1 MNRASTSPPW
11 NVFLTILCCC
21 IAFIFPAHAQHLN
34 PSQVLVIYNKADPD
48 SKKLAEFY
56 QNARNIP
63 ADQILGLTLA
73 NQQDISRKEYETTLQ
88 KPLRDHFTKQNWWKR
103 SKDRGGIIVP
113 TENKILAIVLI
124 KGVPLRIKAEPV
136 DAAHAKL
143 PAQEQMINTDQ
154 ASVDSE
160 LTLFGIDIPSYK
172 SAIPN
177 AFYDSQHSL
186 TKIKIPHLVLINRID
201 APTYQ
206 ICERMITDAIE
217 TEKHGLWGRAYID
230 IGNKFPQGDGWLE
243 NIISQNLKI
252 GIPTLKDRFN
262 ETLPE
267 NYPMTDSSIYYGWY
281 EHSVNGPFLNPS
293 FKFRPG
299 AIAFHIH
306 SFSAEQL
313 TNSNLNWSAALLA
326 RGAAATVGNV
336 YEPFLQ
342 NSHHLEILHDRLIRG
357 WTFAEASAAAIP
369 VLSWQGVALG
379 DPLYRPF
386 LHFAGTGENR
396 KEDRDFRIVRAAFR
410 EWPNDEALRNEKLAY
425 AHESLAS
432 GTVAESIAN
441 EYLAKKDIPNA
452 QSWLKKARDS
462 YQALPDKLRQDL
474 QLISIERSKN
484 QNPTAI
490 ELIQSAKKKYGDIPE
505 AVALS
510 KWLEIVQ
517 KASGTN

>member
-1 MNRASTSPPW
+1 MNRDQATSLRIFIAVMFW
-11 NVFLTILCCC
+11 LCC
-21 IAFIFPAHAQHLN
+21 INSTVHAQQLN
-34 PSQVLVIYNKADPD
+34 PRQVLVIYNKADPD

-63 ADQILGLTLA
+63 ADQILGLTLT
-73 NQQDISRKEYETTLQ
+73 NQQDISRQEYETTLQ

-103 SKDRGGIIVP
+103 SKDRSGIIVP
-113 TENKILAIVLI
+113 TENKILAIVLM
-124 KGVPLRIKAEPV
+124 KGVPLRIKAEPA
-136 DAAHAKL
+136 DAAQAKL
-143 PAQEQMINTDQ
+143 PAQQQMINTDQ

-160 LTLFGIDIPSYK
+160 LTLFGVDVQSHK

-186 TKIKIPHLVLINRID
+186 TKIKIPHLVLVNRID
-201 APTYQ
+201 APSYQ
-206 ICERMITDAIE
+206 ICERMITDAME
-217 TEKHGLWGRAYID
+217 TEKHGLWGLAYID

-243 NIISQNLKI
+243 NIISKNLKI
-252 GIPTLKDRFN
+252 GIPTLKDRFK

-267 NYPMTDSSIYYGWY
+267 NYPMTDASVYYGWY

-299 AIAFHIH
+299 AIAIHIH

-369 VLSWQGVALG
+369 VHSWQGVALG

-396 KEDRDFRIVRAAFR
+396 KEDRDFRILRAAFR
-410 EWPNDEALRNEKLAY
+410 EWTNDEALRNGKLTF
-425 AHESLAS
+425 AHESLSS
-432 GTVAESIAN
+432 GIIAESLAN

-452 QSWLKKARDS
+452 QSWLIKARNS
-462 YQALPDKLRQDL
+462 YQDLPNKLRQDL
-474 QLISIERSKN
+474 QLISIERSRN

-490 ELIQSAKKKYGDIPE
+490 ELIQSAKKTYGDIPE

-517 KASGTN
+517 KSSGTSN